1 MFISMHLAKSFA
13 ASLSELSPVGDLC
26 CLSIFLV
33 QFFRVSY
40 SVISTVAIANPD
52 GYYILDSEQ
61 IFV

>member
-1 MFISMHLAKSFA
+1 MHLAKSFA
-13 ASLSELSPVGDLC
+13 ASLSELSPVGDSSYLPR
-26 CLSIFLV
+26 FLV

-40 SVISTVAIANPD
+40 LVISTLAVANCD

>member
-1 MFISMHLAKSFA
+1 MHLAKSFA
-13 ASLSELSPVGDLC
+13 ASLSELSPVGDSSYLPR
-26 CLSIFLV
+26 FLV

-40 SVISTVAIANPD
+40 LVISTLAVANRD